1 MQRTMRRAVVLIVQT
16 LLVILTTG
24 SALAAN
30 TTYLAGCV
38 YRDSNG
44 NSLPDSG
51 EELALATV
59 FIQHTEADAPIL
71 LTTDANGMFVATDLI
86 YGAYRVWATD
96 AEQNLSPVQA
106 VTLGEVNATVIL
118 DLLIVHDRDD
128 VEHRSLSNV
137 FLPLVNR

>member
-1 MQRTMRRAVVLIVQT
+1 MQRTMLRAAVLIVQA
-16 LLVILTTG
+16 LLIILTAG

-44 NSLPDSG
+44 NLLSDAG
-51 EELALATV
+51 EELAHATV
-59 FIQHTEADAPIL
+59 FIQHAEADAPIV
-71 LTTDANGMFVATDLI
+71 LTADANGLFVATDLI

-106 VTLGEVNATVIL
+106 VTLGEVNAAVIL

-128 VEHRSLSNV
+128 AEHRSLSNV